1 MNKEWLTRRSFLQQ
15 ATLLGATWILPRGL
29 QEKNYYQHGVA
40 SGDPLQDQVII
51 WTRISNADL
60 LDMRVIWEI
69 AADDTFTKIVQT
81 GKYNITPAQDYTVK
95 IDVTQL
101 HAGQRYYYRFKYKG
115 AYSATGTTQTLPEA
129 IPSTFNI
136 AVVACNNYEDGYF
149 NAFRYLSQKE
159 EVDLVLHLGDYIYEY
174 KTGEYSNPAVSRTN
188 APLNELLTLQDYRQR
203 YAHYRSDMDLQA
215 LHKAKPFLLVWD
227 DHEFANDAYRDG
239 AKNNQPGEAVWE
251 DRKNAAMQAYFEWLP
266 VRAKTPAALA
276 RKISIGKDIDILL
289 MDQRL
294 TGRTKQ
300 TTIADP
306 AFFDA
311 GRSLL
316 GKEQLT
322 WFLNEMEQSKAVWRL
337 VANQVMFTGYN
348 TQQDAKEPKSGDWW
362 LGYPAERKTVME
374 MLQRSKQRNTV
385 FLTGDHHQSFVLALH
400 NDEYLQY
407 KTPKSI
413 KPLAWEFLTPSITSK
428 NLDRLTP
435 QKIAETEKTLMDP
448 AINPHMQYADT
459 ARHGYY
465 IAAISKEK
473 ITIQYYYAETI
484 LQKESKELAGPSYQ
498 LSAQSFLLEEKN

>member
-1 MNKEWLTRRSFLQQ
+1 MNEEWVSRRNFLQQ
-15 ATLLGATWILPRGL
+15 ATLVSATWIWPGLL

-40 SGDPLQDQVII
+40 SGDPLQDRVII

-60 LDMRVIWEI
+60 LDMQVYWEI
-69 AADDTFTKIVQT
+69 AEDAGFTKARRT
-81 GKYNITPAQDYTVK
+81 GKSNISRAQDYTVK
-95 IDVTQL
+95 IDVKGL
-101 HAGQRYYYRFKYKG
+101 HADHRYYYRFKYKG
-115 AYSATGTTQTLPEA
+115 EYSATGATQTLPEV
-129 IPSTFNI
+129 IPATFNI

-174 KTGEYSNPAVSRTN
+174 KTGEYANPVVSRTN
-188 APLNELLTLQDYRQR
+188 APLNELITLQDYRQR

-227 DHEFANDAYRDG
+227 DHEFANDAFKDG
-239 AKNNQPGEAVWE
+239 AKNNQPGEAEWE

-266 VRAKTPAALA
+266 VRAKTPAELA
-276 RKISIGKDIDILL
+276 RKISIGKDIDIFL

-300 TTIADP
+300 TTIGDP

-311 GRSLL
+311 SRSLL

-322 WFLNEMEQSKAVWRL
+322 WFLTEMEQSKAGWRL

-348 TQQDAKEPKSGDWW
+348 IQQGAKEPKSGDWW
-362 LGYPAERKTVME
+362 LGYPAERKIVMD
-374 MLQRSKQRNTV
+374 MLQRSEQRNTI

-435 QKIAETEKTLMDP
+435 QEIAETEKRLMDP
-448 AINPHMQYADT
+448 AINPHMEYAET

-473 ITIQYYYAETI
+473 ITIQYYYVETI
-484 LQKESKELAGPSYQ
+484 LHKESKELEGPSYQ
-498 LSAQSFLLEEKN
+498 LSAQRFLLEEKK